1 MNFFELFGLPVAFE
15 IDIGKLSLTYKT
27 LAQVTHPD
35 KFANAGNAEKL
46 MMVQKSAQ
54 VNDGY
59 QVLKN
64 PISRAEHILELR
76 GIELR
81 HEQQT
86 IQDPE
91 FLMQQ
96 MEWREQLED
105 AAQAAD
111 PEKVLLELDADIG
124 GYSKAHTVRL
134 SELIML
140 NSKESDQ
147 EAADELRKLKF
158 LTKLHK
164 EIELQEDRLLDV

>member
-1 MNFFELFGLPVAFE
+1 MNFFALFGLPEVFE
-15 IDIGKLSLTYKT
+15 IDTGKLSQTYKT
-27 LAQVTHPD
+27 LAQITHPD

-46 MMVQKSAQ
+46 MMVQKNAQ
-54 VNDGY
+54 VNDGF

-81 HEQQT
+81 HEQRT

-96 MEWREQLED
+96 MDWREQLE
-105 AAQAAD
+105 QAEHAND
-111 PEKVLLELDADIG
+111 PEQVLAALDLDIG
-124 GYSKAHTVRL
+124 VYSKAHTRRL
-134 SELIML
+134 AELIAE

-147 EAADELRKLKF
+147 EAAKELRKLKF
-158 LTKLHK
+158 LAKLHK
-164 EIELQEDRLLDV
+164 EIELQEDKLLDF

>member
-1 MNFFELFGLPVAFE
+1 MNFFDLFGLPVAFE
-15 IDIGKLSLTYKT
+15 IDVGKLSLTYKT

-54 VNDGY
+54 VNDGF

-96 MEWREQLED
+96 MEWREQLEE
-105 AAQAAD
+105 AEQAAD
-111 PEKVLLELDADIG
+111 PDQVLAVLDADIG
-124 GYSKAHTVRL
+124 VYSKAHTARL
-134 SELIML
+134 AELIL
-140 NSKESDQ
+140 ENSKQSDQ
-147 EAADELRKLKF
+147 DAANELRKLKF

-164 EIELQEDRLLDV
+164 EIELQEDKLLYL

>member
-1 MNFFELFGLPVAFE
+1 MNFFKLFGLPVAFE
-15 IDIGKLSLTYKT
+15 IDTGKLSLTYKS
-27 LAQVTHPD
+27 LAQITHPD
-35 KFANAGNAEKL
+35 KFANTGNAEKL

-54 VNDGY
+54 VNDGF

-96 MEWREQLED
+96 MDWREQLEE
-105 AAQAAD
+105 AQHAEDPAD
-111 PEKVLLELDADIG
+111 VLVALDANIG
-124 GYSKAHTVRL
+124 SYSKAHTMRL
-134 SELIML
+134 SELIME
-140 NSKESDQ
+140 NTNASDH
-147 EAADELRKLKF
+147 EAANELRKLKF
-158 LTKLHK
+158 LTKLHQ
-164 EIELQEDRLLDV
+164 EIELQEDKLLDF

>member
-15 IDIGKLSLTYKT
+15 IDTAKLPLTYKT
-27 LAQVTHPD
+27 LAQITHPD

-46 MMVQKSAQ
+46 MMVQKNAQ
-54 VNDGY
+54 VNDGF

-96 MEWREQLED
+96 MDWREQLED
-105 AAQAAD
+105 AQHTAN
-111 PEKVLLELDADIG
+111 PEHVLTALDADIG
-124 GYSKAHTVRL
+124 SYSKAHTLRL
-134 SELIML
+134 SELIL
-140 NSKESDQ
+140 ENNNESDH
-147 EAADELRKLKF
+147 EAAYELRKLKF
-158 LTKLHK
+158 LTKLHQ
-164 EIELQEDRLLDV
+164 EIELQEDKLLDF